1 MNLSTYLIKATIT
14 VAKAAV
20 IAFGSFALVNTLF
33 YGLHYALTDQAMQ
46 SMTFKHGVFTY
57 NGEVV
62 GMELGTASANLFL
75 ALVFLGYVAYAGRR
89 EYLSAQGAAGRAGE

>member
-1 MNLSTYLIKATIT
+1 MNLSNYLIKATII

-20 IAFGSFALVNTLF
+20 IAFGSFALVNALF
-33 YGLHYALTDQAMQ
+33 YGLHYALTDRVLQ

-62 GMELGTASANLFL
+62 GMELGTPSANLFV

-89 EYLSAQGAAGRAGE
+89 EYLAAQETAGRAGE